1 MAANFEQLLDDNLST
16 VIMKPGSLV
25 TGIVIDILDNH
36 VVVHVG
42 LKSEAVVQISEF
54 YNESGELEL
63 ERGDEVQLTL
73 EAIEDGHGNTRV
85 SREKA
90 IKQEVWKRIEDCLAQ
105 DSILKGLITGSVKG
119 GMTVDVQGIK
129 AFLPGSLAEVVPT
142 KDLEHLVGNYEEF
155 KVIKLD
161 KDKNNVVLSRKAVL
175 QEANSEER
183 EKLLATLAEGQ
194 VVEGVVK
201 NLTDYGA
208 FVDLGGIDGLLHITD
223 ISWSRINHPSE
234 AIKIGQKL
242 DVKIIKYLA
251 DEKKVSLGV
260 KQLVDDPWV
269 GIESKFP
276 LNTSVMATVTNLT
289 DYGFFAEI
297 ENGVEGLVHVSEID
311 WTNKNIHPSKVVQL
325 KDQVEVMILEV
336 DEEKRR
342 ISLGLKQ
349 LTENPWQVFEHTH
362 NEGDKVS
369 GAIKSI
375 TDFGVFIELDGGI
388 DGLVHLSDISWD
400 ESEESIRSLNKG
412 DIIEALILSIEA
424 TRERISLGIKQLISD
439 SFSDYA
445 DANKKGTRVTA
456 KIIDSSEEKIN
467 LELSKDVKG
476 YLPMKDF
483 TNSMSEIP
491 IEEGKEIEVV
501 IANINRKDREIIL
514 SLRALEKQEEKSALK
529 DNALKNKEIEE
540 ASKSNI
546 GDLIKA
552 EMEETDKVDE

>member
-1 MAANFEQLLDDNLST
+1 MSTNFEQLLDENLKT
-16 VIMKPGSLV
+16 LVMKPGSLV
-25 TGIVIDILDNH
+25 TGIVLDILDNH

-42 LKSEAVVQISEF
+42 LKSEAAVPINEF
-54 YNESGELEL
+54 NNESGEIDIEV
-63 ERGDEVQLTL
+63 GDEVQLTL

-105 DSILKGLITGSVKG
+105 DTVLKGLITGSVKG

-129 AFLPGSLAEVVPT
+129 SFLPGSLAEVIPT

-175 QEANSEER
+175 QDANSEER
-183 EKLLATLAEGQ
+183 KQLLSTLSEGQ
-194 VVEGVVK
+194 TIKGVVK

-234 AIKIGQKL
+234 AIKIGEEL
-242 DVKIIKYLA
+242 DVKVIKY
-251 DEKKVSLGV
+251 DTEERKVSLGI
-260 KQLVDDPWV
+260 KQLVEDPWV

-276 LNTSVMATVTNLT
+276 LNTSVMGTVTNLT

-325 KDQVEVMILEV
+325 RDKVEVMILEV

-349 LTENPWQVFEHTH
+349 LTENPWQLFDHTH
-362 NEGDKVS
+362 KEGDKIS
-369 GAIKSI
+369 GAIKSV

-388 DGLVHLSDISWD
+388 DGLVHLSDLSWD
-400 ESEESIRSLNKG
+400 ESSDSVREITKG
-412 DIIEALILSIEA
+412 EMVEALILSIEPE
-424 TRERISLGIKQLISD
+424 RERISLGIKQLISD
-439 SFSDYA
+439 SFGDFIE
-445 DANKKGTRVTA
+445 ANKKGSRSVG
-456 KIIDSSEEKIN
+456 KVIDFDDQKIN
-467 LELSKDVKG
+467 LSLADGVTGS
-476 YLPMKDF
+476 LQQKDF
-483 TNSMSEIP
+483 INSTSVESL
-491 IEEGKEIEVV
+491 EEGLEMEVV

-514 SLRALEKQEEKSALK
+514 SLRALEKQDEKSALL
-529 DNALKNKEIEE
+529 DNAAKNKEIEE
-540 ASKSNI
+540 ANKSNI

-552 EMEETDKVDE
+552 ELEGTKAEDE

>member
-1 MAANFEQLLDDNLST
+1 MAASFEQQLDENLST
-16 VIMKPGSLV
+16 IVMKQGSLV

-42 LKSEAVVQISEF
+42 LKSEAMVLKSEF

-63 ERGDEVQLTL
+63 EIGEEVQLTL

-90 IKQEVWKRIEDCLAQ
+90 IKQEVWKRIEDCMAE
-105 DSILKGLITGSVKG
+105 DSILKGLITSSVKG

-183 EKLLATLAEGQ
+183 EKLLSSLAEGQ
-194 VVEGVVK
+194 VIKGVVK

-234 AIKIGQKL
+234 AIRIGENI
-242 DVKIIKYLA
+242 DVKIIKYDA
-251 DEKKVSLGV
+251 EAKKVSLGV
-260 KQLVDDPWV
+260 KQLIDDPWV
-269 GIESKFP
+269 GIESRFP
-276 LNTSVMATVTNLT
+276 LNTSVMASVTNLT

-297 ENGVEGLVHVSEID
+297 DQGVEGLVHVSEID

-325 KDQVEVMILEV
+325 KDKVEVMILEV

-362 NEGDKVS
+362 KEGDQVT

-375 TDFGVFIELDGGI
+375 TDFGVFIELQGGI

-400 ESEESIRSLNKG
+400 ESEESVRSLNKG
-412 DIIEALILSIEA
+412 DEVTALILSIEA
-424 TRERISLGIKQLISD
+424 TRERISLGIKQLQSD
-439 SFSDYA
+439 AFGDFA
-445 DANKKGTRVTA
+445 DENKKGTRVKA
-456 KIIDSSEEKIN
+456 KVIDSTEDRVN
-467 LELSKDVKG
+467 LELSQDIKG
-476 YLPMKDF
+476 YLPMKDYI
-483 TNSMSEIP
+483 NSMSDTP
-491 IEEGKEIEVV
+491 LEEGTEIEVV
-501 IANINRKDREIIL
+501 IANINRKEREIIL

-540 ASKSNI
+540 ATKSNI

-552 EMEETDKVDE
+552 EMEDSTSKDE

>member
-1 MAANFEQLLDDNLST
+1 MAANFEQLLDENLST
-16 VIMKPGSLV
+16 LIMKQGSLV

-42 LKSEAVVQISEF
+42 LKSEAVVAVSEF
-54 YNESGELEL
+54 YNESGKLEL
-63 ERGDEVQLTL
+63 QIGDEVQLTL

-90 IKQEVWKRIEDCLAQ
+90 IKQEVWKRIEDCLAKE
-105 DSILKGLITGSVKG
+105 SVLKGLITGSVKG

-129 AFLPGSLAEVVPT
+129 AFLPGSLAEVIPT

-161 KDKNNVVLSRKAVL
+161 KEKNNVVLSRKAVL
-175 QEANSEER
+175 QEVNSEER
-183 EKLLATLAEGQ
+183 EKLLSSLAEGQ
-194 VVEGVVK
+194 VIKGVVK

-234 AIKIGQKL
+234 AIKIGEKL
-242 DVKIIKYLA
+242 DVKIIKYDSDA
-251 DEKKVSLGV
+251 KKVSLGM
-260 KQLVDDPWV
+260 KQLIDDPWV
-269 GIESKFP
+269 GIESRFP
-276 LNTSVMATVTNLT
+276 LNTSVMAKVTNLT

-297 ENGVEGLVHVSEID
+297 DKGVEGLVHVSEID

-325 KDQVEVMILEV
+325 KDQIEVMILEV

-349 LTENPWQVFEHTH
+349 LSENPWQVFEHTH
-362 NEGDKVS
+362 STGDKVS

-375 TDFGVFIELDGGI
+375 TDFGVFIELQGGI

-400 ESEESIRSLNKG
+400 ESEESARSLNKG
-412 DIIEALILSIEA
+412 DIVEALVLSIESE
-424 TRERISLGIKQLISD
+424 RERISLGMKQLMSD
-439 SFSDYA
+439 SFGDYTE
-445 DANKKGTRVTA
+445 ANKKGSRVNA
-456 KIIDSSEEKIN
+456 KIIGSTEDRVD
-467 LELSKDVKG
+467 LELSADVKG
-476 YLPMKDF
+476 YLPMKDYI
-483 TNSMSEIP
+483 NSMSDTP
-491 IEEGKEIEVV
+491 LEEGTEIEVV
-501 IANINRKDREIIL
+501 IANINKKDREVIL

-529 DNALKNKEIEE
+529 DNAMKNKEIEE
-540 ASKSNI
+540 ATKSNI

-552 EMEETDKVDE
+552 EMQDSDKEDE

>member
-1 MAANFEQLLDDNLST
+1 MSTNFEQLLDENLKT
-16 VIMKPGSLV
+16 LVMKPGSLV
-25 TGIVIDILDNH
+25 TGIVLDILDNH

-42 LKSEAVVQISEF
+42 LKSEAAVPINEF
-54 YNESGELEL
+54 NNESGEIDIEV
-63 ERGDEVQLTL
+63 GDEVQLTL

-105 DSILKGLITGSVKG
+105 DTVLKGLITGSVKG

-129 AFLPGSLAEVVPT
+129 SFLPGSLAEVIPT

-161 KDKNNVVLSRKAVL
+161 KEKNNVVLSRKAVL
-175 QEANSEER
+175 QDVNSEER
-183 EKLLATLAEGQ
+183 KKLLSTLAEGQ
-194 VVEGVVK
+194 IMNGVVK

-234 AIKIGQKL
+234 AIKIGEELK
-242 DVKIIKYLA
+242 VKVIKY
-251 DEKKVSLGV
+251 DEDEQKVSLGI
-260 KQLVDDPWV
+260 KQLVDDPWI

-276 LNTSVMATVTNLT
+276 LNTSVMGTVTNLT

-297 ENGVEGLVHVSEID
+297 EEGVEGLVHVSEID

-325 KDQVEVMILEV
+325 KDKVEVMILEV

-349 LTENPWQVFEHTH
+349 LTENPWQLFEHTH

-375 TDFGVFIELDGGI
+375 TDFGVFIELEGGI
-388 DGLVHLSDISWD
+388 DGLVHLSDISWTED
-400 ESEESIRSLNKG
+400 DDSIRKLSKG
-412 DIIEALILSIEA
+412 DVIEALILSIEA
-424 TRERISLGIKQLISD
+424 ERERISLGIKQLISD
-439 SFSDYA
+439 SFGDYSGI
-445 DANKKGTRVTA
+445 NKKGSRVLG
-456 KIIDSSEEKIN
+456 KVIKFDDERIEMFLSEGVI
-467 LELSKDVKG
+467 G
-476 YLPMKDF
+476 YLPQKDF
-483 TNSMSEIP
+483 INSATEVAL
-491 IEEGKEIEVV
+491 EEGIELEVV
-501 IANINRKDREIIL
+501 IANINRKDRQIIL
-514 SLRALEKQEEKSALK
+514 SIRALEKQEEKSALK
-529 DNALKNKEIEE
+529 DNAERNKEIEE
-540 ASKSNI
+540 ANKSNI

-552 EMEETDKVDE
+552 EMEDSKSADE